1 MRELILKKLE
11 EIEEKE
17 NIKIIMAVEAGS
29 RAWGFASPDSDFD
42 VRFVYVRKLE
52 DYLRLEKI
60 KDVIEL
66 KPSADFD
73 MVGWD
78 LKKALQL
85 MYDSNPSIFEWCAS
99 PIVYKNSA
107 FFEELKK
114 IGQNY
119 YSRKKNIYHYLHM
132 AMNNYD
138 SYLQAD
144 VVRIKKYFYVIRPL
158 LAARWIIDK
167 KKQPPMLLSE
177 LMDAELPVELRPIVD
192 RLLEM
197 KRNVSELGTGL
208 KIKELDDYIDKEFV
222 EIKKVA
228 DEIEPTKQD
237 WKALD
242 EFFYRVVNV

>member
-1 MRELILKKLE
+1 
-11 EIEEKE
+11 
-17 NIKIIMAVEAGS
+17 
-29 RAWGFASPDSDFD
+29 
-42 VRFVYVRKLE
+42 
-52 DYLRLEKI
+52 
-60 KDVIEL
+60 
-66 KPSADFD
+66 
-73 MVGWD
+73 
-78 LKKALQL
+78 
-85 MYDSNPSIFEWCAS
+85 
-99 PIVYKNSA
+99 
-107 FFEELKK
+107 
-114 IGQNY
+114 
-119 YSRKKNIYHYLHM
+119 M

-177 LMDAELPVELRPIVD
+177 LMEAELPVELRPVVD

-228 DEIEPTKQD
+228 DEIEVTKHD